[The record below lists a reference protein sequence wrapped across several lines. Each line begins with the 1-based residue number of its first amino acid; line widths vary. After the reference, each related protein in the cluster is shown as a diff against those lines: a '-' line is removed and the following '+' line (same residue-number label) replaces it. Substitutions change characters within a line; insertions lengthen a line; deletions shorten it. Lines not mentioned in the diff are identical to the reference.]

1 MLSLADW
8 DYVTKL
14 QDPLCNIHSIYIF
27 REPETFSGLYDIAF
41 PYQKIKIKNKTLT
54 NPWIT
59 EGRQWSSKR
68 KQKSYEKFLNKKQSQ
83 WRKIQDMLNII
94 RNSEEEM

>member
-14 QDPLCNIHSIYIF
+14 QDTLCNIHSIYIF
-27 REPETFSGLYDIAF
+27 REPETFFGLYDVAF
-41 PYQKIKIKNKTLT
+41 SYQKTKIKNKTLT

-59 EGRQWSSKR
+59 EGLEWSSKR
-68 KQKSYEKFLNKKQSQ
+68 KQKSYEKFLKKKQSQ
-83 WRKIQDMLNII
+83 
-94 RNSEEEM
+94 